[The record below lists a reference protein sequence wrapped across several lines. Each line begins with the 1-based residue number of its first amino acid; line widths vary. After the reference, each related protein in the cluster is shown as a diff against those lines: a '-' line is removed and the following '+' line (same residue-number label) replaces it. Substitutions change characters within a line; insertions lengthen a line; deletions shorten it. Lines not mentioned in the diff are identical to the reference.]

1 MNEVFKDVPN
11 YKGLYKISNK
21 GRIKRIKKNGGE
33 RFNKLTKLNNGYL
46 AVQLSINN
54 KGKIFQIHQL
64 VAMAFLNHNP
74 CGHKLIVDHINN
86 NPLDNRVDNL
96 QIISHRENT
105 SKDKKGYSSDYAG
118 ITWHKVAKKW
128 VSQIQFNGK
137 REYLGLFTDEL
148 DAVNAYTKRLNEI
161 LT

>member
-96 QIISHRENT
+96 QIISHRNLIPQENKSFRT
-105 SKDKKGYSSDYAG
+105 QLKRYSSG
-118 ITWHKVAKKW
+118 IISYT
-128 VSQIQFNGK
+128 IQVHHLKLNC
-137 REYLGLFTDEL
+137 GLP
-148 DAVNAYTKRLNEI
+148 
-161 LT
+161 